1 MTLPAAD
8 SHRAGWAPNRET
20 ETLITVKRFAIRRWL
35 VLLVLLGQLMQ
46 VVVGQQ
52 PANPPQPPP
61 QNPTTSQEPKTIDA
75 QDVVK
80 ITTNLVQIDAVVTD
94 KNGKRII
101 DLKPEE
107 FELYEDGN
115 VRGITNFAYIN
126 LDSSTAHPA
135 PPLTPLP
142 SNNRDA
148 AVAPPLAPRQLR
160 PEQVRRTIAIVVD
173 DLGLS
178 FESAVTVRRSLQ
190 KFLDEQLQPDDLVA
204 IIRTS
209 GGIGALQSFTTD
221 RRQLYAAVE
230 KVKWSFIGRG
240 ELSVPFMSSAGTL
253 NRDTPMQS
261 NTSREAI
268 DAEKHLRQ
276 LRNDMFTVGTLGALH
291 YVIKGLQPLPGRKS
305 IVLFSDGF
313 KIPRGDKFENDR
325 IIEVL
330 RELTDFANR
339 AAVVLYTIDARGLQT
354 LGLAAGD
361 STTNFNADQV
371 AGQLAERSNS
381 LIETQQG
388 LAYLSAATGGLA
400 IRNSNDLNIG
410 IKKIL
415 DDQKGYYLIGYR
427 PDDSTF
433 ATVAGKAKYHHI
445 VLKVK
450 REGSYSVRTRNSFY
464 GRTDEVA
471 QPKLTPK
478 QQLEDALTSPFTS
491 SEIQVKLT
499 SIFANTNSK
508 GSMLQSFLHVKAS
521 DLTFATEPDGSR
533 KASFNIAAVTFGDN
547 GRILDQFG
555 YPVSIT
561 VPASDL
567 EQVNRNGFVYSVAIP
582 VKKPGAYQLRMAIRD
597 EATEH
602 IGSAMQFVE
611 VPDLTKNNLTVSG
624 ILLSGVPLA
633 KYLNGSTGPSA
644 AQKLEG
650 ANLEADADA
659 NQAVRLFK
667 GDLAL
672 IYAFN
677 IYNARINK
685 KTGKAQLKTQL
696 KLYRDGKLIFTGD
709 EVAFSPVDDTD
720 PERLLGAGVVQ
731 MKSGMTPGGYVIQI
745 VITDLLEKGKEKVAS
760 QSIDF
765 DVVN

>member
-1 MTLPAAD
+1 M
-8 SHRAGWAPNRET
+8 
-20 ETLITVKRFAIRRWL
+20 LI
-35 VLLVLLGQLMQ
+35 GQLTP
-46 VVVGQQ
+46 VVAGQQ
-52 PANPPQPPP
+52 TANPQQPQP
-61 QNPTTSQEPKTIDA
+61 QNPPTVQEPRTIDT

-94 KNGKRII
+94 KKGKRVT

-107 FELYEDGN
+107 VELSEDGN
-115 VRGITNFAYIN
+115 LRSITNFSYIN
-126 LDSSTAHPA
+126 LDSGNSRPMSQPTD
-135 PPLTPLP
+135 TR
-142 SNNRDA
+142 NG

-160 PEQVRRTIAIVVD
+160 PEQVRRTIALVVD

-178 FESAVTVRRSLQ
+178 FESSVHVRKSLQ

-221 RRQLYAAVE
+221 RRQLNAAVE
-230 KVKWSFIGRG
+230 KVKWNFIGRG
-240 ELSVPFMSSAGTL
+240 EISVPFINDLMTL
-253 NRDTPMQS
+253 TRDNPREG
-261 NTSREAI
+261 TSRTESI
-268 DAEKHLRQ
+268 DADKHLSQTR
-276 LRNDMFTVGTLGALH
+276 RDMFTVGTLGALH

-305 IVLFSDGF
+305 VVLFSDGF
-313 KIPRGDKFENDR
+313 KIPRGDFFDNDR
-325 IIEVL
+325 IIEIL

-361 STTNFNADQV
+361 STTNYNNDQV
-371 AGQLAERSNS
+371 AAQLAERTNS
-381 LIETQQG
+381 LIETQLG
-388 LAYLSAATGGLA
+388 LAFLSAGTGGLS
-400 IRNSNDLNIG
+400 IRNNNDLNLG
-410 IKKIL
+410 IKQIL
-415 DDQKGYYLIGYR
+415 DDQQGYYLIGYR

-433 ATVAGKAKYHHI
+433 ATDKGKSKFHHI
-445 VLKVK
+445 SLRIK

-499 SIFANTNSK
+499 SIFANTNTN
-508 GSMLQSFLHVKAS
+508 GSLLQSFLHVRAS

-547 GRILDQFG
+547 GRVLDQFG

-567 EQVNRNGFVYSVAIP
+567 ERINKNGFVYSVALPI
-582 VKKPGAYQLRMAIRD
+582 KKPGAYQLRMAIRD
-597 EATEH
+597 EATQR

-611 VPDLTKNNLTVSG
+611 VPDLQKNKLTVSG
-624 ILLSGVPLA
+624 ILLSGIPLA
-633 KYLNGSTGPSA
+633 KYLKDSSGPSA
-644 AQKLEG
+644 AGKLEG

-659 NQAVRLFK
+659 NPAVRLFK

-677 IYNARINK
+677 IYNARVDK

-709 EVAFSPVDDTD
+709 EVAFSPVDETD
-720 PERLLGAGVVQ
+720 PKRLLGAGVVQ

-745 VITDLLEKGKEKVAS
+745 VVTDLLEKGKEKVAS
-760 QSIDF
+760 QWVDF